1 MPDEVYVYRFCG
13 NCHWYDVD
21 KDYQASGWVQ
31 NVNAKHHVLK
41 YATNINLD
49 KRIETNVRY

>member
-1 MPDEVYVYRFCG
+1 MKYMYIDSVVTAIG
-13 NCHWYDVD
+13 TMLIKTIKLVD
-21 KDYQASGWVQ
+21 GVQ

-41 YATNINLD
+41 YVTNINLD